1 LTLPFEIGGNG
12 AGEGSD
18 QEGEMMRF
26 VKALSQEE
34 EDALAL
40 ALRQW
45 GDPAA
50 LRRARA
56 VRLSSRGW
64 KVPKI
69 AEALECNTD
78 SVRRWIDHDEAEGL
92 ERLKT
97 RHRSGRPPKVDGDYL
112 RVLDRTL
119 QTPPRELGLGFN
131 CWTLPRLG
139 IYMDK
144 KTGVAVS
151 SGHMSRLLRGL
162 GYVYKRARHD
172 LSHKRDQGLYEIAK
186 KELTTLKK
194 GLSRRKETSNCCS
207 WTNRK
212 CT

>member
-1 LTLPFEIGGNG
+1 LPFEIGGDG
-12 AGEGSD
+12 TDKDSGR
-18 QEGEMMRF
+18 EGETMRY
-26 VKALSQEE
+26 VRALSQEE
-34 EDALAL
+34 QEALAL

-64 KVPKI
+64 KVPRI
-69 AEALECNTD
+69 AEAVECNTD
-78 SVRRWIDHDEAEGL
+78 SVRRWINRYEAEGL
-92 ERLKT
+92 QGLKT
-97 RHRSGRPPKVDGDYL
+97 KHRSGRPPKVDGDYI
-112 RVLDRTL
+112 RVLEQTV
-119 QTPPRELGLGFN
+119 QTPPRELGLAFN
-131 CWTLPRLG
+131 SWTLPRLG

-186 KELTTLKK
+186 KELSTLKK
-194 GLSRRKETSNCCS
+194 GLSRRKETSNCS
-207 WTNRK
+207 LWTNRK
-212 CT
+212 CI

>member
-1 LTLPFEIGGNG
+1 
-12 AGEGSD
+12 
-18 QEGEMMRF
+18 MKF
-26 VKALSQEE
+26 VRALSQEE
-34 EDALAL
+34 EEALAL
-40 ALRQW
+40 ALRRW

-56 VRLSSRGW
+56 LRLSRRGW
-64 KVPKI
+64 KVPQI
-69 AEALECNTD
+69 ARALECTPD
-78 SVRRWIDHDEAEGL
+78 SVRRWIAHYEAEGL

-97 RHRSGRPPKVDGDYL
+97 QHRSGRPPKVDGEYL

-119 QTPPRELGLGFN
+119 QTPPRELGLPFN

-186 KELTTLKK
+186 KELTTLKR
-194 GLSRRKETSNCCS
+194 GLSGGKETSNCSS